1 MPSSPKIPKD
11 TILKTALD
19 LLIERGYNNVT
30 IKSVAEKLNSST
42 QPISWHFGNMDGFRK
57 ALAEYALSY
66 VNSKLNSTESN
77 SVSMFTEMGNTF
89 VDIAFDT
96 PNLFRY
102 LYLNEGS
109 GYCVGTFETLLS
121 VVNNPALIGNAAEYF
136 NISLDNASKYLTD
149 TIVYSYGILALVVL
163 DILKADRLAVKD
175 KINNAGFAF
184 LVQAGGNI
192 EKAKKAKNYLQQNK
206 NKKQG

>member
-11 TILKTALD
+11 AILRTALN

-30 IKSVAEKLNSST
+30 IKTVAEKLNSST

-77 SVSMFTEMGNTF
+77 SVSMFTEIGNAF

-109 GYCVGTFETLLS
+109 DYCVGTFETFLS

-163 DILKADRLAVKD
+163 DILKADRQTIKD

-184 LVQAGGNI
+184 LVQAGGNT
-192 EKAKKAKNYLQQNK
+192 EKANEAKNYLKQREHK
-206 NKKQG
+206 NTD